1 MRRFVPLLVILAIVV
16 TFIETAFIHELS
28 HLGLAYLLG
37 ITVVQFYWLD
47 PVLNVPSVYFE
58 VHGGSWQLSVTQ
70 FGGGIV
76 AGTVWGI
83 LHGQLLRRGYLDRS
97 GAWWAFGAWLA
108 ILTVWQFGQGLIE
121 GALHG
126 MYIDGTQQLGSTSR
140 MMQIAFMT
148 MGFLLH
154 VITAKGSLPG
164 LRSKV
169 FSSNRH

>member
-1 MRRFVPLLVILAIVV
+1 MRRFVPLLVALAIVV

-37 ITVVQFYWLD
+37 IPVVQFYWID
-47 PVLNVPSVYFE
+47 PVLKVPSVYFD
-58 VHGGSWQLSVTQ
+58 VAGWSWRLSVIQ
-70 FGGGIV
+70 FSGGIV
-76 AGTVWGI
+76 TGTVWGI

-126 MYIDGTQQLGSTSR
+126 MYIEGAREFGSASR

-154 VITAKGSLPG
+154 VTATKGG
-164 LRSKV
+164 LTRWR
-169 FSSNRH
+169 NRAPNPD

>member
-1 MRRFVPLLVILAIVV
+1 MRRLVPLLV

-58 VHGGSWQLSVTQ
+58 VDGWSWQLSVTQ

-83 LHGQLLRRGYLDRS
+83 LHGQLLRRGYMDRS

-140 MMQIAFMT
+140 MMQFALMT

-154 VITAKGSLPG
+154 VVATKDRLPG
-164 LRSKV
+164 MRSKV
-169 FSSNRH
+169 LSSDSH